1 MPHDGHLHSHDHH
14 HHHPHTHAP
23 GHNQAPAEHLHSHP
37 HAHPHAAAP
46 GRPSEDDQLVID
58 ALIEGFTAA
67 EDKASFLRLARVP
80 LSVPSA
86 SGGAELHLVDV
97 ELTHGFQVGTASPG
111 FASAELVYHPYPG
124 KLIRERTEL
133 SFVYVSL
140 TERRDVPLAEMV
152 RLIERPAVT

>member
-1 MPHDGHLHSHDHH
+1 MPHDGHV
-14 HHHPHTHAP
+14 HHHPHTHAPSHPP

-46 GRPSEDDQLVID
+46 GRASEDDQLVID
-58 ALIEGFTAA
+58 ALIEGFAAA

-80 LSVPSA
+80 LSLRSA
-86 SGGAELHLVDV
+86 TGGNDLHLVDV
-97 ELTHGFQVGTASPG
+97 ELTHGYQVGTASPG

-152 RLIERPAVT
+152 RMIEDSALT